1 MNIGIDIKCDY
12 IRLVLF
18 YCIECILLWYGLNE
32 NLMVFKGFKLIF
44 LMKKLIVIFLVFMLI
59 KLEIKRWN
67 VNIEFYVKIL
77 ERWINFY

>member
-1 MNIGIDIKCDY
+1 MFYMNLFYISICLKVLVNIWIDIKCENLK
-12 IRLVLF
+12 LVLF

-59 KLEIKRWN
+59 KLEI
-67 VNIEFYVKIL
+67 
-77 ERWINFY
+77 ER